1 MLYCMF
7 KVDVLCAVSC
17 YISSTS
23 VGIINYVRASPTV
36 YLRTYLAKSL
46 DNSTTALLH
55 GRHAR
60 KSRKKYVLKRE
71 RGVINIK
78 SNNCNTV
85 KAVKHH
91 HHHVK
96 IVLHQGHEV
105 RPLMMLITERA
116 IAAERGKTYHT
127 AQVLVKLTRKL
138 SMMRLQQLLKQALM
152 RCFSR
157 DLLR

>member
-1 MLYCMF
+1 VCLI
-7 KVDVLCAVSC
+7 SC
-17 YISSTS
+17 CISSTS
-23 VGIINYVRASPTV
+23 VCIITYPTV

-60 KSRKKYVLKRE
+60 KSRKGHVQKRE
-71 RGVINIK
+71 RGVINI
-78 SNNCNTV
+78 NNNIV

-96 IVLHQGHEV
+96 IVLHQGHGHH
-105 RPLMMLITERA
+105 PLMMMLITERA
-116 IAAERGKTYHT
+116 VAAERGKTYHT
-127 AQVLVKLTRKL
+127 AQVQAKLIRKL

-152 RCFSR
+152 RCFSK